1 MTTRLNYEIRICCQ
15 SVLLI
20 SLFFLCSGNSL
31 AAKQLPRPA
40 PEFTHQKSDAWL
52 NSKPLSLEE
61 LRGKVVLLDFWT
73 FDCWNC
79 YRSFPWLRT
88 LESQLENRE
97 FMVIG
102 IHTPE
107 FEHERNRNR
116 LVEKVRIYEL
126 SHPIMIDNDF
136 SFWNAV
142 GSRYWPSFF
151 ILDKKGVIR
160 ASYFGQIDQH
170 SAQAEKIE
178 RMVEELLSE

>member
-1 MTTRLNYEIRICCQ
+1 
-15 SVLLI
+15 
-20 SLFFLCSGNSL
+20 
-31 AAKQLPRPA
+31 
-40 PEFTHQKSDAWL
+40 
-52 NSKPLSLEE
+52 
-61 LRGKVVLLDFWT
+61 
-73 FDCWNC
+73 
-79 YRSFPWLRT
+79 
-88 LESQLENRE
+88 
-97 FMVIG
+97 MVIG